1 MPAIENHAIRARRRR
16 AVSGVAAVTF
26 LVTASVGSAAA
37 LGGISD
43 AGEVESAA
51 ERVITTGEGLLFP
64 IDPSPMCEVFDNFGG
79 YSKANGGGGHQGLDI
94 GATEGQEVYAVA
106 DGVLEIQHTDQGS
119 SAGLG
124 WRLWVDNPIDGTVQY
139 RYYHLAGFAEGLEVG
154 SEVTRGQVIG
164 YVGDTGNASPGGYH
178 LHFEIRPGEKLRYG
192 SPAPVDPVPL
202 LDIPTICNV
211 Y

>member
-1 MPAIENHAIRARRRR
+1 M
-16 AVSGVAAVTF
+16 AAVTF

-51 ERVITTGEGLLFP
+51 ERVITTGDGLLFP
-64 IDPSPMCEVFDNFGG
+64 IDPSPMCEVLNNFGG
-79 YSKANGGGGHQGLDI
+79 YSKAQGSGQHDGVDI
-94 GATEGQEVYAVA
+94 GAMEGQEVYAVA
-106 DGVLEIQHTDQGS
+106 DGVLEIQHTDLNS

-124 WRLWVDNPIDGTVQY
+124 WRLWVDNPIDGPVQY

-154 SEVTRGQVIG
+154 SEVTKGQVIG
-164 YVGDTGNASPGGYH
+164 YVGDTGNASPGGWH
-178 LHFEIRPGEKLRYG
+178 LHFEVRPGEKLRYG

-202 LDIPTICNV
+202 LDIPTICNL